1 MSETEQNTIRDAV
14 LALQNGESGA
24 FKDAIAASLMDKAMD
39 AINVQRI
46 GAAQSLF
53 AEPEISPEENTEP
66 EEVADE
72 EV

>member
-1 MSETEQNTIRDAV
+1 
-14 LALQNGESGA
+14 
-24 FKDAIAASLMDKAMD
+24 MD

-53 AEPEISPEENTEP
+53 TEPEISPEENTEP
-66 EEVADE
+66 EEVTDE